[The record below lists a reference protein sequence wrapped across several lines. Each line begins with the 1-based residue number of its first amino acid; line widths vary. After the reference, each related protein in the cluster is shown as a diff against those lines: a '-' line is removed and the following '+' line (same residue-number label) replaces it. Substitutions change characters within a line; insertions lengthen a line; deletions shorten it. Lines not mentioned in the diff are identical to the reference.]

1 MSSLF
6 CLVYGSHFVTVCM
19 LTLVWMPFIKAH
31 LPVVFRSDPA
41 GGQSCQWNS
50 IHHSTPASNVA
61 AADAAWRCAGPRHTA
76 GLCFI
81 LHLTQQWHVCSSS
94 VTAGCVVTASTHLMS
109 GICFPE
115 SAEVLIIASQC
126 RKSVRCLARL
136 KCNIRTDGGRFYWKR
151 TGGSRE
157 GFTIAGLL
165 QWFMKDDVH

>member
-1 MSSLF
+1 MFRDCVHVNTSVNTFL
-6 CLVYGSHFVTVCM
+6 
-19 LTLVWMPFIKAH
+19 KAH
-31 LPVVFRSDPA
+31 LSVVFRSDPA
-41 GGQSCQWNS
+41 GGQSCQWSS
-50 IHHSTPASNVA
+50 IHHSTPAANVA

-109 GICFPE
+109 EICFPV

-126 RKSVRCLARL
+126 RKSVWCLARL
-136 KCNIRTDGGRFYWKR
+136 KYNFRRFYRKS
-151 TGGSRE
+151 TGGSRA

-165 QWFMKDDVH
+165 QWFMKVDVH